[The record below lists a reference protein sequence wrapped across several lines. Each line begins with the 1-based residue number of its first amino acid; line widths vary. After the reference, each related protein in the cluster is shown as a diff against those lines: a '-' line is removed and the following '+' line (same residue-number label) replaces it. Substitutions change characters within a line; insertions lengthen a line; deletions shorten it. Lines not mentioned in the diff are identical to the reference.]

1 MDACKLEFL
10 PDDCFDMI
18 IDKGLFDAQ
27 LCTVDNLTNVRLAPT
42 SPRPP
47 RTAPREESL
56 CAACLPQVSRMV
68 KEMHRVLKPGGVYV
82 VISHGV
88 PTSRLGYLSGSWLE
102 WSVEHQPIREGAP
115 PFP

>member
-1 MDACKLEFL
+1 MLAQVTVLSSDAAELER
-10 PDDCFDMI
+10 DEVV
-18 IDKGLFDAQ
+18 GLVCALRGIEGRRPVLWQAQ
-27 LCTVDNLTNVRLAPT
+27 RSQWRDG
-42 SPRPP
+42 RPP

-102 WSVEHQPIREGAP
+102 WSVEHQPIRE
-115 PFP
+115 